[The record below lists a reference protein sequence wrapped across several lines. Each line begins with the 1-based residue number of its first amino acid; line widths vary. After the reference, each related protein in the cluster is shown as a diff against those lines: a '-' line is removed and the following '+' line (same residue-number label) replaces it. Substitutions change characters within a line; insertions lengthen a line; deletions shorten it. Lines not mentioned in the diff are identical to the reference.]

1 VFSLEELTNEEGVFD
16 LRVSVEDAS
25 ANTTETTLEAAF
37 AVTPGSRRTRAVRH

>member
-1 VFSLEELTNEEGVFD
+1 LAEITKEEGVFD

-37 AVTPGSRRTRAVRH
+37 AVKAGLPRTRAVRH